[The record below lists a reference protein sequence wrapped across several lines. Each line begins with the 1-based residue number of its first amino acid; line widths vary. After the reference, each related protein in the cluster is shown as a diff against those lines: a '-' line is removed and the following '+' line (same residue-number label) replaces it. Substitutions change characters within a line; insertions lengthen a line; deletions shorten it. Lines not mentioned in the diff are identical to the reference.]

1 MFIKKINS
9 FLSLITSVVL
19 LAHIATACR
28 TLATGW
34 VHPVISN
41 VIPGIT
47 ACLVFFH
54 AVLSICIL
62 IFVHDGSDF
71 KYAKNNVATILQ
83 RISAILI
90 IALLYFHLNAYAYVV
105 SGISLTI
112 TQTILHIITELLFFA
127 VVITHVSI
135 STPKSFITLGLL
147 SSESKVKLIERM
159 SYILGAVI
167 MVAAGGAMLRYF
179 IMGIL

>member
-1 MFIKKINS
+1 MYIKKINS
-9 FLSLITSVVL
+9 FLSLITSVAL
-19 LAHIATACR
+19 FAHIAMACR

-34 VHPVISN
+34 FHPVISN

-47 ACLVFFH
+47 ACLVLFH

-62 IFVHDGSDF
+62 IFVHDGSDL

-83 RISAILI
+83 RITAVLI
-90 IALLYFHLNAYAYVV
+90 IALLYFHLNAYSHVV
-105 SGISLTI
+105 SGISLT
-112 TQTILHIITELLFFA
+112 TVQTVLHIITEFLFFA
-127 VVITHVSI
+127 VVITHVAISI
-135 STPKSFITLGLL
+135 PKSVITLGLV
-147 SSESKVKLIERM
+147 SSESNVKLIERI

-167 MVAAGGAMLRYF
+167 MAAAGISMLRYF